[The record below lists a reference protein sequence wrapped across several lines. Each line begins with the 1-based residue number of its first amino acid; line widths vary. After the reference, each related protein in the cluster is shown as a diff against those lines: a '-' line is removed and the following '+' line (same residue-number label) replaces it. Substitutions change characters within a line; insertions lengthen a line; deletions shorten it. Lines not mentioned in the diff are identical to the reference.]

1 MAQEAGI
8 MVRGAGVVALD
19 LEGAGKRTK
28 FQSTWH
34 LTQWN

>member
-1 MAQEAGI
+1 MSQETGS
-8 MVRGAGVVALD
+8 VGREAGVVALD

-28 FQSTWH
+28 FLATWH